1 MSKYKLT
8 NKATEDLTLIWDY
21 TFEVWSEK
29 QADKYYNE
37 LVLAF
42 NEIALNPT
50 LGRSYNQVKNKLLG
64 VKSSRHI
71 IFYEIINSDYILIER
86 VLHQRMDLKNRILE

>member
-64 VKSSRHI
+64 VKSGRHI

>member
-37 LVLAF
+37 LVLVF

-50 LGRSYNQVKNKLLG
+50 LGRPYNQVKNKLLG
-64 VKSSRHI
+64 VKSGRHI

-86 VLHQRMDLKNRILE
+86 VLHQRMDLKNRILK